1 MNVEIAV
8 TTIISI
14 IVVICQNSRSI
25 GQHFLRY
32 CTNYRHVGLKINQ
45 RWINLGSNMVIL
57 AEASMIMIS
66 GGGLRWNLFFTIDCL
81 HKVFKSRAD
90 LFRKRQET
98 DEYRGKYPQLSGQE
112 KLPNTLPLTFI
123 CYGDFPFWC
132 NFELL
137 IRNSLSLFGVW
148 LLPFPSQVSNSKMV
162 TERFQSEQYSLIVN
176 RTWTNK
182 SV

>member
-1 MNVEIAV
+1 MKEKIKVFEHKNCCL
-8 TTIISI
+8 TIISI
-14 IVVICQNSRSI
+14 IVVICQNSGSI

-90 LFRKRQET
+90 LFWKRQET

-112 KLPNTLPLTFI
+112 KLPNSLPLTFI
-123 CYGDFPFWC
+123 CYGDF
-132 NFELL
+132 
-137 IRNSLSLFGVW
+137 LFCVIM
-148 LLPFPSQVSNSKMV
+148 N
-162 TERFQSEQYSLIVN
+162 YSSGTVCHCLAFDCCHSPPKSRT
-176 RTWTNK
+176 RTWNW
-182 SV
+182 